1 MAYKVFITPVAEE
14 ELDRFISYLIN
25 EKMSARAAGNV
36 LNDFEETVRCLTIV
50 AGSLKLCEQP
60 KLKKLGYRRMN
71 FLAHDYFMLY
81 RIEED
86 TVIVDAIFH
95 ALQDYEN
102 KLK

>member
-1 MAYKVFITPVAEE
+1 M
-14 ELDRFISYLIN
+14 
-25 EKMSARAAGNV
+25 

-60 KLKKLGYRRMN
+60 QLNKLGYRRMN
-71 FLAHDYFMLY
+71 FLAHDYFLLY
-81 RIEED
+81 RIEKN
-86 TVIVDAIFH
+86 TVIVDAVFH